1 MSAKITAKERIVRVL
16 VVSQYWAPEYGV
28 PQRRWGWLA
37 ELMKSEGHEVVVLT
51 PPPHYL
57 RNLSFKEWLSMG
69 GLRVGRRAEVGPAGE
84 SIFRT
89 PFFPAGRS
97 LTQRAVNQLFVATGA
112 ILGAVVHRRALNGKI
127 DVVIGT
133 VPALPTL
140 IASRVISW
148 LLKTPYAI
156 DLRDAWPDL
165 LHEHKKWNFSVG
177 KPSLRERIFRFGP
190 AQLVIAVTERIMNNC
205 LRHSAGII

>member
-89 PFFPAGRS
+89 PFFPADRKS
-97 LTQRAVNQLFVATGA
+97 TR
-112 ILGAVVHRRALNGKI
+112 LNSI
-127 DVVIGT
+127 HVSI
-133 VPALPTL
+133 
-140 IASRVISW
+140 
-148 LLKTPYAI
+148 
-156 DLRDAWPDL
+156 
-165 LHEHKKWNFSVG
+165 
-177 KPSLRERIFRFGP
+177 
-190 AQLVIAVTERIMNNC
+190 
-205 LRHSAGII
+205 